1 MFQHGIYCNSQLN
14 KNCIS
19 IFCYIGDIDFKDLQF
34 NLIEYYSYLFKS
46 KSLLNILKEKNYI
59 LSINSFEIMNAVLI
73 QNNNVFSINIKLSD
87 NGINNIRDILIL
99 IYKYIE
105 IIKKEGFKEEYFNNF
120 IKYRQNQN
128 NKDFQK
134 EMFYKLSLSLYS
146 EIIENYR
153 TFGVNQIF
161 NFGTPINNNYS
172 EKKLKSLLN
181 KIKIEK
187 TFFVAN
193 VIQKIEK
200 ISTFLEDKE
209 IKKIKYYNLSY
220 LYGKIPKDL
229 QEEKEIKDLSIR
241 RVNPYF
247 SEKYEKDMPCYKQN
261 INKCK
266 ELNEFDFDL
275 EDKYKG
281 TLLNDDKDYIIYY
294 QIDKSSETYIVNS
307 YIDFKF
313 IENENIASE
322 IIDIIIFYINDI
334 LSEINEIQTI
344 SIENFDQSSISFK
357 IQSFTDKIKKI
368 FIDFIELLK
377 KEPDE
382 ILFNYSKMSIKS
394 EIESKRNKKFY
405 DYVFEIANK
414 FMGGGIDK
422 KDKFGKIIQKID
434 NINFEYFK
442 NIYKYIFNEITSIN
456 IKIAG
461 NFHINLIQEL
471 YNYLKMNI
479 KIIPEQNNFDL
490 EACEEN
496 DKNEQNKNIV
506 INSQKPDSKNNN
518 KINTPS
524 FIINYY
530 QKSNMPNEKD
540 GAILIYFKYDNKYKD
555 YMEVLKACLQ
565 NIFNI
570 HLKFELSHSFYVKVY
585 VTSKFLIIYEQ
596 GRYKEP
602 TEMED
607 EINQVLG
614 EAIIGFINCENYEN
628 IIQSYQ
634 LKNKEI
640 FEKTPENL
648 FNQFIYG
655 NNNIN
660 NINISNNKYS
670 KIQFPK
676 TFYKFMQ
683 TISPI
688 FTEPKRIA
696 VLISRYDFPD
706 YKYYQ
711 MMKQRIE
718 KQNYYMINDNID
730 VTYTNNIKYLKK

>member
-1 MFQHGIYCNSQLN
+1 
-14 KNCIS
+14 
-19 IFCYIGDIDFKDLQF
+19 
-34 NLIEYYSYLFKS
+34 
-46 KSLLNILKEKNYI
+46 
-59 LSINSFEIMNAVLI
+59 
-73 QNNNVFSINIKLSD
+73 
-87 NGINNIRDILIL
+87 
-99 IYKYIE
+99 
-105 IIKKEGFKEEYFNNF
+105 
-120 IKYRQNQN
+120 
-128 NKDFQK
+128 
-134 EMFYKLSLSLYS
+134 MFYKLSLSLYS

-247 SEKYEKDMPCYKQN
+247 SEKYEKDIPYYKQK

-471 YNYLKMNI
+471 YNYLKTNI
-479 KIIPEQNNFDL
+479 KIITEQNNFDL
-490 EACEEN
+490 ETCEEN
-496 DKNEQNKNIV
+496 DKSEKNKNIV

-518 KINTPS
+518 KINTSS

-530 QKSNMPNEKD
+530 QKSNMSNEKD

-607 EINQVLG
+607 EINQELG

-628 IIQSYQ
+628 IVQSYQ

>member
-1 MFQHGIYCNSQLN
+1 
-14 KNCIS
+14 
-19 IFCYIGDIDFKDLQF
+19 
-34 NLIEYYSYLFKS
+34 
-46 KSLLNILKEKNYI
+46 
-59 LSINSFEIMNAVLI
+59 MNAVLI

-187 TFFVAN
+187 TFFVVNA
-193 VIQKIEK
+193 IQKIEE

-229 QEEKEIKDLSIR
+229 KEEKEIKDLSIR

-247 SEKYEKDMPCYKQN
+247 SEKYEKDIPCYKQK

-307 YIDFKF
+307 YLDFKF
-313 IENENIASE
+313 IENENITSE

-394 EIESKRNKKFY
+394 EIE
-405 DYVFEIANK
+405 
-414 FMGGGIDK
+414 
-422 KDKFGKIIQKID
+422 
-434 NINFEYFK
+434 
-442 NIYKYIFNEITSIN
+442 
-456 IKIAG
+456 
-461 NFHINLIQEL
+461 
-471 YNYLKMNI
+471 
-479 KIIPEQNNFDL
+479 
-490 EACEEN
+490 
-496 DKNEQNKNIV
+496 
-506 INSQKPDSKNNN
+506 
-518 KINTPS
+518 
-524 FIINYY
+524 
-530 QKSNMPNEKD
+530 
-540 GAILIYFKYDNKYKD
+540 
-555 YMEVLKACLQ
+555 
-565 NIFNI
+565 
-570 HLKFELSHSFYVKVY
+570 
-585 VTSKFLIIYEQ
+585 
-596 GRYKEP
+596 
-602 TEMED
+602 
-607 EINQVLG
+607 
-614 EAIIGFINCENYEN
+614 
-628 IIQSYQ
+628 
-634 LKNKEI
+634 
-640 FEKTPENL
+640 
-648 FNQFIYG
+648 
-655 NNNIN
+655 
-660 NINISNNKYS
+660 
-670 KIQFPK
+670 
-676 TFYKFMQ
+676 
-683 TISPI
+683 
-688 FTEPKRIA
+688 
-696 VLISRYDFPD
+696 
-706 YKYYQ
+706 
-711 MMKQRIE
+711 
-718 KQNYYMINDNID
+718 
-730 VTYTNNIKYLKK
+730 